1 MSNSKKGS
9 LPMTPGT
16 VLSKSQ
22 SPSTPEQ
29 KELMMKVPYTSAI
42 GSIIL
47 IVNDGVF
54 ASAHGQI
61 LSRDNRMPD

>member
-22 SPSTPEQ
+22 SPTPEQ
-29 KELMMKVPYTSAI
+29 KELMMK
-42 GSIIL
+42 
-47 IVNDGVF
+47 
-54 ASAHGQI
+54 
-61 LSRDNRMPD
+61 